1 MAFNSFG
8 LFTKFAASSSVSSTD
23 NPSTPTQPTDVSNFF
38 QNMWSKIVDFFKN
51 EATNLLLK
59 IAIAILVIVLVHYL
73 NKLIDHII
81 FKSLHRTRKK
91 KKNGIE
97 IQPLDVSVISF
108 IQSVVKFVIWI
119 IVVFILL
126 SMFNFDISSLGTIL
140 AGAVAGISLSLQSLI
155 SNFAYGVVI
164 ISSRM
169 VKTDD
174 YIIGEG
180 YEGTI
185 KSINML
191 FIILETVD
199 GKKVFVPN
207 EKVATSPLQ
216 DTSSVPVRSLRVD
229 FRVSCSADIDVLRA
243 DLTEQCK
250 HEKRI
255 MQDRP
260 IVLLATDL
268 DGSSVGLSLRVYVS
282 NEEYWDELY
291 SLNEIIAKTLRK
303 YSYPLSQNAFSIVD
317 KRKGVDIAPAKQFN
331 IPNAK
336 QEGLI

>member
-1 MAFNSFG
+1 MSFNSFG

-23 NPSTPTQPTDVSNFF
+23 NPSTPTPPTDVSNFF

-59 IAIAILVIVLVHYL
+59 IAIAIVVIVLVYYL

-91 KKNGIE
+91 KKNGLEIE
-97 IQPLDVSVISF
+97 PLDVSVISF

-169 VKTDD
+169 VKTND

-260 IVLLATDL
+260 IILLATNL

-303 YSYPLSQNAFSIVD
+303 YSYPLSQNALFIVD

-331 IPNAK
+331 IPNTK
-336 QEGLI
+336 

>member
-1 MAFNSFG
+1 MSFNSFG

-23 NPSTPTQPTDVSNFF
+23 NPSTPTPPTDVSNFF

-59 IAIAILVIVLVHYL
+59 IAIAILIIVLVYYL

-97 IQPLDVSVISF
+97 IEPLDVSVISF

-169 VKTDD
+169 VKTND

-255 MQDRP
+255 MQDKP

-282 NEEYWDELY
+282 NEDYWDELY

-303 YSYPLSQNAFSIVD
+303 YSYPLSQNVLSIVD

-331 IPNAK
+331 IPNTK
-336 QEGLI
+336 

>member
-1 MAFNSFG
+1 MSFNSFG

-23 NPSTPTQPTDVSNFF
+23 NPSTPTPPTDVSNFF

-59 IAIAILVIVLVHYL
+59 IAIAILVIVLVYYL

-97 IQPLDVSVISF
+97 IEPLDVSVISF

-169 VKTDD
+169 VKTND

-216 DTSSVPVRSLRVD
+216 DTSSVPVRSLRVG

-255 MQDRP
+255 MQDKP
-260 IVLLATDL
+260 IILLATDL
-268 DGSSVGLSLRVYVS
+268 DGSSVGLSLRVSVS
-282 NEEYWDELY
+282 NEDYWDELY

-303 YSYPLSQNAFSIVD
+303 YSYPLSQNALFIVD

-331 IPNAK
+331 IPNTK
-336 QEGLI
+336 

>member
-1 MAFNSFG
+1 
-8 LFTKFAASSSVSSTD
+8 
-23 NPSTPTQPTDVSNFF
+23 
-38 QNMWSKIVDFFKN
+38 
-51 EATNLLLK
+51 
-59 IAIAILVIVLVHYL
+59 
-73 NKLIDHII
+73 
-81 FKSLHRTRKK
+81 
-91 KKNGIE
+91 
-97 IQPLDVSVISF
+97 
-108 IQSVVKFVIWI
+108 
-119 IVVFILL
+119 
-126 SMFNFDISSLGTIL
+126 MFNFDISSLGTIL

-169 VKTDD
+169 VKTND

-255 MQDRP
+255 MQDKP

-268 DGSSVGLSLRVYVS
+268 DGSSVGLR
-282 NEEYWDELY
+282 
-291 SLNEIIAKTLRK
+291 
-303 YSYPLSQNAFSIVD
+303 
-317 KRKGVDIAPAKQFN
+317 
-331 IPNAK
+331 
-336 QEGLI
+336 

>member
-91 KKNGIE
+91 KKNGLEIE
-97 IQPLDVSVISF
+97 PLDVSVISF
-108 IQSVVKFVIWI
+108 IQSVVRFVIWI

-126 SMFNFDISSLGTIL
+126 SMFKFDISSLGTIL

-216 DTSSVPVRSLRVD
+216 DASSVPVRSLRVD

-255 MQDRP
+255 MQDKP
-260 IVLLATDL
+260 IILLATDL

-303 YSYPLSQNAFSIVD
+303 YSYPLSQNAFSIID

-331 IPNAK
+331 IPNTK
-336 QEGLI
+336 

>member
-336 QEGLI
+336 

>member
-1 MAFNSFG
+1 MSFNSFG

-59 IAIAILVIVLVHYL
+59 IAIAILVIVLVYYL

-97 IQPLDVSVISF
+97 IEPLDVSVISF

-169 VKTDD
+169 VKTND

-255 MQDRP
+255 MQDQP
-260 IVLLATDL
+260 IILLATDL

-282 NEEYWDELY
+282 NEDYWDELY

-303 YSYPLSQNAFSIVD
+303 YSYPLSQNVLSIVD

-331 IPNAK
+331 IPNTK
-336 QEGLI
+336 

>member
-1 MAFNSFG
+1 MSFNSFG

-23 NPSTPTQPTDVSNFF
+23 NPSTPTPPTDVSNFF

-91 KKNGIE
+91 KKNGLEIE
-97 IQPLDVSVISF
+97 PLDVSVISF

-169 VKTDD
+169 VKTND

-255 MQDRP
+255 MQDKP

-331 IPNAK
+331 IPNTK
-336 QEGLI
+336 

>member
-1 MAFNSFG
+1 MSFNSFG
-8 LFTKFAASSSVSSTD
+8 LFLKFAASSSASSTD

-59 IAIAILVIVLVHYL
+59 IAIAILIIVLVYYL

-97 IQPLDVSVISF
+97 IEPLDVSVISF

-169 VKTDD
+169 VKTND

-255 MQDRP
+255 MQDKP

-282 NEEYWDELY
+282 NEDYWDELY

-303 YSYPLSQNAFSIVD
+303 YSYPLSQNALSIVD

-331 IPNAK
+331 IPNTK
-336 QEGLI
+336 

>member
-1 MAFNSFG
+1 MVFNSFG
-8 LFTKFAASSSVSSTD
+8 LFTKFVASSSVSSTD

-51 EATNLLLK
+51 EATSLLLK

-255 MQDRP
+255 MQDRS

>member
-1 MAFNSFG
+1 MVFNSFG
-8 LFTKFAASSSVSSTD
+8 LFTKFVASSSVSSTD

-51 EATNLLLK
+51 EATSLLLK

-73 NKLIDHII
+73 NKLIDYII

-91 KKNGIE
+91 KKNGLEIE
-97 IQPLDVSVISF
+97 PLDVSVISF

-169 VKTDD
+169 IKTDD

-216 DTSSVPVRSLRVD
+216 DASSVPVRSLRVD

-255 MQDRP
+255 MQDKP
-260 IVLLATDL
+260 IILLATDL

-331 IPNAK
+331 IPNTK
-336 QEGLI
+336 

>member
-1 MAFNSFG
+1 MVFNSFG

-51 EATNLLLK
+51 EATSLLLK
-59 IAIAILVIVLVHYL
+59 IAIAILIIVLVYYL

-97 IQPLDVSVISF
+97 IEPLDVSVISF

-216 DTSSVPVRSLRVD
+216 DTSSVPVRSLRVG

-260 IVLLATDL
+260 IILLATDL
-268 DGSSVGLSLRVYVS
+268 DGSSVGLSLRVSVS
-282 NEEYWDELY
+282 NEDYWDELY
-291 SLNEIIAKTLRK
+291 SLNEIIAKTLRN
-303 YSYPLSQNAFSIVD
+303 YSYPLSQNALSIVD

-331 IPNAK
+331 IPNTK
-336 QEGLI
+336 

>member
-51 EATNLLLK
+51 EATSLLLK

-336 QEGLI
+336 

>member
-1 MAFNSFG
+1 
-8 LFTKFAASSSVSSTD
+8 
-23 NPSTPTQPTDVSNFF
+23 
-38 QNMWSKIVDFFKN
+38 
-51 EATNLLLK
+51 
-59 IAIAILVIVLVHYL
+59 
-73 NKLIDHII
+73 
-81 FKSLHRTRKK
+81 
-91 KKNGIE
+91 
-97 IQPLDVSVISF
+97 
-108 IQSVVKFVIWI
+108 
-119 IVVFILL
+119 
-126 SMFNFDISSLGTIL
+126 MFNFDISSLGTIL

-169 VKTDD
+169 VKTND

-255 MQDRP
+255 MQDKP

-303 YSYPLSQNAFSIVD
+303 YSYPLSQNALSIVD

-331 IPNAK
+331 IPNTISK
-336 QEGLI
+336 KD

>member
-1 MAFNSFG
+1 MVFNSFG

-51 EATNLLLK
+51 EATSLLLK
-59 IAIAILVIVLVHYL
+59 IAIAILIIVLVYYL

-97 IQPLDVSVISF
+97 IEPLDVSVISF

-216 DTSSVPVRSLRVD
+216 DTSSVPVRSLRVG

-255 MQDRP
+255 MQDKP
-260 IVLLATDL
+260 IILLATDL
-268 DGSSVGLSLRVYVS
+268 DGSSVGLSLRVSVS
-282 NEEYWDELY
+282 NEDYWDELY

-303 YSYPLSQNAFSIVD
+303 YSYPLSQNALFIVD

-331 IPNAK
+331 IPNTK
-336 QEGLI
+336 

>member
-1 MAFNSFG
+1 MSFNSFG

-169 VKTDD
+169 VKTND

-331 IPNAK
+331 IPNTK
-336 QEGLI
+336 

>member
-1 MAFNSFG
+1 MSFNSFG

-23 NPSTPTQPTDVSNFF
+23 NPSTPTQPTDISNFF

-169 VKTDD
+169 VKTND

-255 MQDRP
+255 MQDQP
-260 IVLLATDL
+260 IILLATDL

-282 NEEYWDELY
+282 NEDYWDELY

-303 YSYPLSQNAFSIVD
+303 YSYPLSQNVLSIVD

-331 IPNAK
+331 IPNTK
-336 QEGLI
+336 

>member
-1 MAFNSFG
+1 MAFNSSG
-8 LFTKFAASSSVSSTD
+8 LFIKFAASSSVSSTA
-23 NPSTPTQPTDVSNFF
+23 NPSTPTQPTDASSFF

-59 IAIAILVIVLVHYL
+59 IAIAILVIVLVYYL

-91 KKNGIE
+91 KKNGLE
-97 IQPLDVSVISF
+97 VEPLDVSVISF
-108 IQSVVKFVIWI
+108 IQSVVKFTIWI

-169 VKTDD
+169 VKTED

-216 DTSSVPVRSLRVD
+216 DASSVPVRNLRVD

-255 MQDRP
+255 MQDQP
-260 IVLLATDL
+260 IILLATDL

-282 NEEYWDELY
+282 NEEYWDELF
-291 SLNEIIAKTLRK
+291 SLKDRK
-303 YSYPLSQNAFSIVD
+303 SV
-317 KRKGVDIAPAKQFN
+317 V
-331 IPNAK
+331 
-336 QEGLI
+336 

>member
-8 LFTKFAASSSVSSTD
+8 LFTKFAASSFVSSTD

-51 EATNLLLK
+51 EATSLLLK

-303 YSYPLSQNAFSIVD
+303 YSYPLSQNDFSIVD

-336 QEGLI
+336 

>member
-1 MAFNSFG
+1 MAFNSSG
-8 LFTKFAASSSVSSTD
+8 LFIKFAASSSVSSTA
-23 NPSTPTQPTDVSNFF
+23 NPSTPTQPTDASSFF

-59 IAIAILVIVLVHYL
+59 IAIAILVIVLVYYL

-91 KKNGIE
+91 KKNGLE
-97 IQPLDVSVISF
+97 VEPLDVSVISF
-108 IQSVVKFVIWI
+108 IQSVVKFTIWI

-169 VKTDD
+169 VKTED

-216 DTSSVPVRSLRVD
+216 DASSVPVRNLRVD

-255 MQDRP
+255 MQDQP
-260 IVLLATDL
+260 IILLATDL

-282 NEEYWDELY
+282 NEEYWDELF
-291 SLNEIIAKTLRK
+291 SLNEIIAKPLRK
-303 YSYPLSQNAFSIVD
+303 YSYPLSQNALSIVD

-331 IPNAK
+331 IPNTK
-336 QEGLI
+336 

>member
-8 LFTKFAASSSVSSTD
+8 LFTKFAASSSVFSTD

-73 NKLIDHII
+73 NKLIDYII

-91 KKNGIE
+91 KKNGIVIE
-97 IQPLDVSVISF
+97 PLDVSVISF

-169 VKTDD
+169 IKTDD

-216 DTSSVPVRSLRVD
+216 DASSVPVRSLRVD

-255 MQDRP
+255 MQDKP
-260 IVLLATDL
+260 IILLATDL

-331 IPNAK
+331 IPNTK
-336 QEGLI
+336 

>member
-1 MAFNSFG
+1 MVFNSFG

-260 IVLLATDL
+260 IILLATDL

-291 SLNEIIAKTLRK
+291 SLNEIIAKTLSK
-303 YSYPLSQNAFSIVD
+303 YSYPLSQNALSIVD

-331 IPNAK
+331 IPNTK
-336 QEGLI
+336 

>member
-1 MAFNSFG
+1 MAINSFG

-51 EATNLLLK
+51 EATSLLLK

-336 QEGLI
+336 

>member
-1 MAFNSFG
+1 MAFDSFG

-23 NPSTPTQPTDVSNFF
+23 NPSTPTPPTDVSNFF

-169 VKTDD
+169 VKTND

-255 MQDRP
+255 MQDKP

-268 DGSSVGLSLRVYVS
+268 DGSSVGLSLRVSVS
-282 NEEYWDELY
+282 NEDYWDELY
-291 SLNEIIAKTLRK
+291 SLNEIIAKTLRT
-303 YSYPLSQNAFSIVD
+303 YSYPLSQNALSIVD

-331 IPNAK
+331 IPNTK
-336 QEGLI
+336 

>member
-23 NPSTPTQPTDVSNFF
+23 NLSTPTQPTDVSNFF

-51 EATNLLLK
+51 EATSLLLK

-336 QEGLI
+336 

>member
-1 MAFNSFG
+1 MSFNSFG

-23 NPSTPTQPTDVSNFF
+23 NPSTPTPPTDVSNFF

-169 VKTDD
+169 VKTND

-250 HEKRI
+250 HEKKI
-255 MQDRP
+255 KQDQP
-260 IVLLATDL
+260 IILLATDL

-282 NEEYWDELY
+282 NEDYWDELY

-303 YSYPLSQNAFSIVD
+303 YSYPLSQNVLSIVD

-331 IPNAK
+331 IPNTK
-336 QEGLI
+336 

>member
-1 MAFNSFG
+1 MSFNSFG
-8 LFTKFAASSSVSSTD
+8 LFIKFAASSSVSSTD

-81 FKSLHRTRKK
+81 FKSLNRTRKK

-169 VKTDD
+169 VKTND

-199 GKKVFVPN
+199 GKK
-207 EKVATSPLQ
+207 
-216 DTSSVPVRSLRVD
+216 
-229 FRVSCSADIDVLRA
+229 
-243 DLTEQCK
+243 
-250 HEKRI
+250 
-255 MQDRP
+255 
-260 IVLLATDL
+260 
-268 DGSSVGLSLRVYVS
+268 
-282 NEEYWDELY
+282 Y
-291 SLNEIIAKTLRK
+291 SFLMRK
-303 YSYPLSQNAFSIVD
+303 
-317 KRKGVDIAPAKQFN
+317 
-331 IPNAK
+331 
-336 QEGLI
+336 

>member
-73 NKLIDHII
+73 NKLIDYII

-91 KKNGIE
+91 KKNGLEIE
-97 IQPLDVSVISF
+97 PLDVSVISF

-169 VKTDD
+169 IKTDD

-216 DTSSVPVRSLRVD
+216 DASSVPVRSLRVD

-255 MQDRP
+255 MQDKP
-260 IVLLATDL
+260 IILLATDL

-331 IPNAK
+331 IPNTK
-336 QEGLI
+336 

>member
-1 MAFNSFG
+1 MSFNSFG

-23 NPSTPTQPTDVSNFF
+23 NPSTPTPPTDVSNFF

-59 IAIAILVIVLVHYL
+59 IAIAILVIVLVYYL

-97 IQPLDVSVISF
+97 IEPLDVSVISF

-169 VKTDD
+169 VKTND

-255 MQDRP
+255 MQDKP
-260 IVLLATDL
+260 IILLATDL
-268 DGSSVGLSLRVYVS
+268 DGSSVGLSLRVSVS
-282 NEEYWDELY
+282 NEDYWDELY

-303 YSYPLSQNAFSIVD
+303 YSYPLSQNALFIVD

-331 IPNAK
+331 IPNTK
-336 QEGLI
+336 